1 MKMDTENLAPIEAEA
16 PARAQAAPKSKRPSK
31 KATRADA
38 TPPEPTV
45 EHELKAEKA
54 PKGKN
59 PKAEKKSKA
68 AKEPKAKKPKK
79 ADKKPKA
86 DKEPKAKK
94 PKAAKAP
101 KVKKPKAPKEP
112 KAKKPKAS
120 KEPKAKKPKAPK
132 EPKAKKPKAPK
143 ELKTAKAENRA
154 PERAHDSLD
163 ALIEEARKAQ
173 KNAYAPYS
181 KFRVGAA
188 LVTKSGR
195 VFHGCNVENASYPAG
210 ICAERTALVSMIA
223 AGEKNPVAIA
233 IVTPGKRGGSPC
245 GVCRQTL
252 TELGKNDL
260 RIALVGSDGKGSSA
274 RRDTTLGAIFPD
286 AFDFEPEHD
295 PRL

>member
-1 MKMDTENLAPIEAEA
+1 MSLDTEALAPVEAEA
-16 PARAQAAPKSKRPSK
+16 PAPEKTVKAGK
-31 KATRADA
+31 K
-38 TPPEPTV
+38 
-45 EHELKAEKA
+45 
-54 PKGKN
+54 
-59 PKAEKKSKA
+59 
-68 AKEPKAKKPKK
+68 PKAKAGKKPKDDKKPKAKAGKKPKDDKKPKAK

-86 DKEPKAKK
+86 KADKKSKDDKK
-94 PKAAKAP
+94 PKGDH
-101 KVKKPKAPKEP
+101 
-112 KAKKPKAS
+112 
-120 KEPKAKKPKAPK
+120 
-132 EPKAKKPKAPK
+132 
-143 ELKTAKAENRA
+143 
-154 PERAHDSLD
+154 AHDSLE
-163 ALIEEARKAQ
+163 ALIEEAKKAQ

-252 TELGKNDL
+252 TELAKNDL
-260 RIALVGSDGKGSSA
+260 RIALVGSDGKGPSA

-295 PRL
+295 PRR

>member
-1 MKMDTENLAPIEAEA
+1 MSLDTEALAPVEAEA
-16 PARAQAAPKSKRPSK
+16 PAPEKTVKADK
-31 KATRADA
+31 K
-38 TPPEPTV
+38 
-45 EHELKAEKA
+45 
-54 PKGKN
+54 
-59 PKAEKKSKA
+59 
-68 AKEPKAKKPKK
+68 PKAKAGKKPKDDKKPKAK

-86 DKEPKAKK
+86 DREPEAKVKAGKK
-94 PKAAKAP
+94 PKAD
-101 KVKKPKAPKEP
+101 KKPKA
-112 KAKKPKAS
+112 KADKKSKADKKPKGDH
-120 KEPKAKKPKAPK
+120 
-132 EPKAKKPKAPK
+132 
-143 ELKTAKAENRA
+143 
-154 PERAHDSLD
+154 AHDSLE
-163 ALIEEARKAQ
+163 ALIEEAKKAQ

-188 LVTKSGR
+188 LVTKTGR

-252 TELGKNDL
+252 TELAKNDL
-260 RIALVGSDGKGSSA
+260 RIALVGSDGKGPSA

-295 PRL
+295 PRR

>member
-1 MKMDTENLAPIEAEA
+1 MSVDTETLAPVEAET
-16 PARAQAAPKSKRPSK
+16 PAPSK
-31 KATRADA
+31 PA
-38 TPPEPTV
+38 
-45 EHELKAEKA
+45 
-54 PKGKN
+54 
-59 PKAEKKSKA
+59 
-68 AKEPKAKKPKK
+68 KAKKPK

-86 DKEPKAKK
+86 KVDKKPKKLEADKAPKADKKPKKLKADKKAKAKADKKREKPKTKADKK
-94 PKAAKAP
+94 PKANA
-101 KVKKPKAPKEP
+101 
-112 KAKKPKAS
+112 
-120 KEPKAKKPKAPK
+120 
-132 EPKAKKPKAPK
+132 
-143 ELKTAKAENRA
+143 
-154 PERAHDSLD
+154 ERAHDSLE
-163 ALIEEARKAQ
+163 ALIEEAKKAQ

-252 TELGKNDL
+252 TELAKNDL
-260 RIALVGSDGKGSSA
+260 RIALVGSDGKGPSA

-295 PRL
+295 PRR

>member
-1 MKMDTENLAPIEAEA
+1 MSVDTETLAPVEAET
-16 PARAQAAPKSKRPSK
+16 PAPSK
-31 KATRADA
+31 PA
-38 TPPEPTV
+38 
-45 EHELKAEKA
+45 
-54 PKGKN
+54 
-59 PKAEKKSKA
+59 
-68 AKEPKAKKPKK
+68 KAKKPK

-86 DKEPKAKK
+86 KVDKKPKKLEADKAPKADKKPKKLKAKADKKAKAKADKKPKKPKTKADKK
-94 PKAAKAP
+94 PKANA
-101 KVKKPKAPKEP
+101 
-112 KAKKPKAS
+112 
-120 KEPKAKKPKAPK
+120 
-132 EPKAKKPKAPK
+132 
-143 ELKTAKAENRA
+143 
-154 PERAHDSLD
+154 ERAHDSLE
-163 ALIEEARKAQ
+163 ALIEEAKKAQ

-252 TELGKNDL
+252 TELAKNDL
-260 RIALVGSDGKGSSA
+260 RIALVGSDGKGPSA

-295 PRL
+295 PRR